1 MEDDDDPS
9 SDFEP
14 LFIREENGDPET
26 NWSTLDFTRTHMSQ
40 PSSMGPYLLEMDDLL
55 KRCEELTD
63 IPLESDPEQMLGE
76 RETSPYFS
84 TSHTGNTMG
93 MADECAEHQFH
104 EDMPIT
110 SSGNKLSSTMVQ
122 YEGQLMGMLAML
134 ESCMDEAP
142 VDLQMNQEYVHVNKV
157 KDMTSERQS
166 VGHRDPSR
174 NRSESEVHD
183 QEFKYSKPSM
193 TVGCTSRV
201 DDVNV
206 TDSPT
211 ESLEMEMSFGV
222 DGFQTLASQM
232 EKCIEELQRLER
244 KRKDLLGEVLQL
256 RRQEA
261 KEEEEE
267 EATASDS
274 NISNRVNELMAVLR
288 KEEED
293 RREERKREVQLL
305 RSEVAEEERR
315 VWKAEMEK
323 QELRDEMRK
332 LKRQLFTKAKESA
345 HIQAALNKR
354 RHETDLQKREEEKLQ
369 TLFQQMT
376 EEGSQLKSQ
385 HQQYLRDL
393 RAEICVCTASRTCN
407 TTQEELSRRNSCG
420 DIQQYLQDSLR
431 ALENRYEPVLLGLQK
446 RKETTTRASLKA
458 KEQTRELKAQLG
470 PLREEMQAQVLQ
482 RARLEEKLKLVH
494 VQRRED
500 AEHYEESIRCLERS
514 SRELKMELTVQRRKN
529 KEAADLRDCLSKQIL
544 LYRSAAGDH
553 QKSENQ
559 KEA

>member
-9 SDFEP
+9 FDFEP

-26 NWSTLDFTRTHMSQ
+26 DWSTLDFPRTHTSQ

-55 KRCEELTD
+55 KRCEELTA
-63 IPLESDPEQMLGE
+63 IPLESDQEQMLGE

-84 TSHTGNTMG
+84 TSHTRNTMG

-142 VDLQMNQEYVHVNKV
+142 VDFEMNQEYVHVNKV
-157 KDMTSERQS
+157 KDVTSERQS
-166 VGHRDPSR
+166 VGHLDPTR
-174 NRSESEVHD
+174 NGSESEVHD
-183 QEFKYSKPSM
+183 REFKYIKPSM

-206 TDSPT
+206 ADSPT
-211 ESLEMEMSFGV
+211 ESLEMEMSFEV

-244 KRKDLLGEVLQL
+244 KRKDLLAEVLEL

-261 KEEEEE
+261 QEEE
-267 EATASDS
+267 EAASEA

-315 VWKAEMEK
+315 VWKSEMEK
-323 QELRDEMRK
+323 QELRDQMRK

-354 RHETDLQKREEEKLQ
+354 RHEMDLQKREEEKLQ
-369 TLFQQMT
+369 TLLQQMT

-393 RAEICVCTASRTCN
+393 RAEICVCTAGRTCN

-420 DIQQYLQDSLR
+420 DIQQYLQDGLR

-446 RKETTTRASLKA
+446 RKETTTRDCLKA

-470 PLREEMQAQVLQ
+470 PLWEEIQAQVLQ

-500 AEHYEESIRCLERS
+500 SEHYEESIRCLERS

-553 QKSENQ
+553 QKSEHQ